1 MFPVLFL
8 LFIGRQKAL
17 YLFFLA
23 QARAIIMLTG
33 QDCMLMGYVTQ
44 NLELGLKLN

>member
-8 LFIGRQKAL
+8 LFIGRQKAV
-17 YLFFLA
+17 YLFFSSSKGY
-23 QARAIIMLTG
+23 IIMLTG